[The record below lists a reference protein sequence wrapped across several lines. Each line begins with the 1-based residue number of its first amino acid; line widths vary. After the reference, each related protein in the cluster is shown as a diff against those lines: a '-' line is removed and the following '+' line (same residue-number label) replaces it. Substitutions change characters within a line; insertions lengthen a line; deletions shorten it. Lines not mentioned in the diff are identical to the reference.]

1 MSTPMTDI
9 STPTTN
15 PTNLYTTKA
24 TNFNVYDGKKI
35 TETSRPS
42 ESKVPDG
49 EKPEYALDPSLFTIL
64 DMATESCIKKSLK
77 ITHDEKYKYIT
88 EFSFFDTPDA
98 TQFYKNI
105 LKYDSSYEIILTSL
119 FVEESSLK
127 DKKKDNI
134 VIDFDGDKYIEIKP
148 TSELKTH
155 ADKALNDAIER
166 NDGDN
171 RGTASDTDEMLKIM
185 FSGVKGKFIF
195 CITYSSLIRPS
206 LSPDDNKD
214 EEFVIGVSFL
224 NTPGQKTDVQIIQD
238 NTTFKDNSSKNLGD
252 LLAHFPHTT
261 YLSIS
266 SQTLEITNVGIN
278 HVMAIMKRPKQKPSV
293 SFADNATLT
302 FPGKGAIAILDIDL
316 NKITKPTCE
325 NLTCKKPNKF
335 KFKMY
340 NDNSGS
346 MGPNVGAR
354 NNTNIGLTNE
364 LFGKFKDL
372 IASGSIDKDTEI
384 TLSNIAFDDKV
395 IPEWSIT
402 ETIKFDSD
410 NIHQKLEDTKK
421 IINDTI
427 MKQSASGSTNFLPC
441 FESPES
447 SDSCEA
453 ILFLTD
459 GNHNCSSE
467 EKLLEK
473 IKTYCKSVK
482 YLYIALLGIGP
493 YAYMPLLHKMAQV
506 VRNNGHTCDVFS
518 STLFPGSD
526 NIDSEI
532 NTSYKKIANKFVSNI
547 FEQTS
552 YNIVL
557 PKGCQILHGNM
568 NNHTI
573 DGNKISFKASG
584 GNIKLIISTSYT
596 DKFEITA
603 NDTKMECDVVKQA
616 NPFPTRNYIGGL
628 EFYTDTNKDDN
639 DSSIKLVNEWIRA
652 NNLTSCRVS
661 SVYKWLQDFG
671 GTVAVKEEPTI
682 PKQNTTSIVNNNT
695 IQIDSSA
702 LKTLTEDVE
711 DLKEELEDNTCG
723 PARGVVTRG
732 ITRGATQSVTR
743 SVTRGNTRSVARGV
757 TRGVTRGAMK
767 AVFTHSE
774 PNKKIISFIK
784 PIDILKIQDINNFLN
799 LNNTCYGEW
808 FWHHIIMNPIDIM
821 TYNMLKMSHNVITMI
836 IDSDNKFKSL
846 MSFKHHILNTI
857 KSLASILESLKKTKE
872 DNDTFTSY
880 PYSANIISN
889 YSSVI
894 DNIILDVAKL
904 KHHFAE
910 YQNDITTL
918 STNEHIK
925 AANNDTYLF
934 QFFAVQTNNVKLFD
948 SLDKDILTLS
958 SMKAS
963 IVQLFQ

>member
-1 MSTPMTDI
+1 MSAVMTDI
-9 STPTTN
+9 TTPTTN
-15 PTNLYTTKA
+15 TTNLYTTKA

-35 TETSRPS
+35 TKTSRPS

-64 DMATESCIKKSLK
+64 DMATVSCIKKSLK

-88 EFSFFDTPDA
+88 EYSFFDTTFFDTTDA

-105 LKYDSSYEIILTSL
+105 LKDDSSYEITSTSL
-119 FVEESSLK
+119 FIEESSLK

-195 CITYSSLIRPS
+195 CTTYSSLIRPS

-224 NTPGQKTDVQIIQD
+224 NTPGQKTYIQIIPN

-261 YLSIS
+261 YLSTS

-278 HVMAIMKRPKQKPSV
+278 HVMAIMKRAKQKPSV
-293 SFADNATLT
+293 SFADKATLT
-302 FPGKGAIAILDIDL
+302 FPGKGTIAILDINLD
-316 NKITKPTCE
+316 KITKS
-325 NLTCKKPNKF
+325 TCKKPNKF

-346 MGPNVGAR
+346 MGYNAGAR

-364 LFGKFKDL
+364 LFGKFKDI

-384 TLSNIAFDDKV
+384 TLSNIAFDDK
-395 IPEWSIT
+395 IIKEWSIE
-402 ETIKFDSD
+402 ETIKFNSN
-410 NIHQKLEDTKK
+410 NIHQTLEDTKK
-421 IINDTI
+421 RFHDTI

-441 FESPES
+441 FESP
-447 SDSCEA
+447 DSCEA

-467 EKLLEK
+467 EKLLGK
-473 IKTYCKSVK
+473 IETYCKSVG

-518 STLFPGSD
+518 STFFPGSD
-526 NIDSEI
+526 EIDSEI
-532 NTSYKKIANKFVSNI
+532 NTSYNTIANKFVSNI
-547 FEQTS
+547 FEQTP

-557 PKGCQILHGNM
+557 PEGCQILHGNM

-584 GNIKLIISTSYT
+584 GNIKLIISTPYT
-596 DKFEITA
+596 DKFVITA
-603 NDTKMECDVVKQA
+603 NETKMECNVVKQA

-639 DSSIKLVNEWIRA
+639 NSSIKLVNEWIIA

-661 SVYKWLQDFG
+661 SVYEWLQDFD
-671 GTVAVKEEPTI
+671 GTVIVKEEPTI
-682 PKQNTTSIVNNNT
+682 PKDNTTPIVNNNIIPT
-695 IQIDSSA
+695 DSSA
-702 LKTLTEDVE
+702 LKTLTENVE
-711 DLKEELEDNTCG
+711 FLNDEFEDN
-723 PARGVVTRG
+723 TRG
-732 ITRGATQSVTR
+732 ITRGITRGVTRSITRATTRATTRGVTR
-743 SVTRGNTRSVARGV
+743 SVV
-757 TRGVTRGAMK
+757 RGVTRGAMQ

-774 PNKKIISFIK
+774 PNKKQVNIIK
-784 PIDILKIQDINNFLN
+784 PTDILKIQDINKFLT
-799 LNNTCYGEW
+799 LNNTCYDKW
-808 FWHHIIMNPIDIM
+808 TWDHITMNPIDIT
-821 TYNMLKMSHNVITMI
+821 TYNMLKMSYNVITMI
-836 IDSDNKFKSL
+836 IDSDNKFKSI
-846 MSFKHHILNTI
+846 MSFKHYILNTI
-857 KSLASILESLKKTKE
+857 KNLTSILKNLEKTKE

-880 PYSANIISN
+880 PYSADIISN

-894 DNIILDVAKL
+894 DNIISDVARL

-918 STNEHIK
+918 STNEHIQS
-925 AANNDTYLF
+925 ANNDTYLF
-934 QFFAVQTNNVKLFD
+934 HFFAVQTTNVNLFD

-963 IVQLFQ
+963 IVQLFN